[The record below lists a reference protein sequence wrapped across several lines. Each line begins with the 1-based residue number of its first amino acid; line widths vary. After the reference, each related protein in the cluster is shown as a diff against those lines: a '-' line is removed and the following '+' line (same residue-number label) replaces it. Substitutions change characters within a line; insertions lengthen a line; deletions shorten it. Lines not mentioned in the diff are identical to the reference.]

1 MSTNEETVDDN
12 GPNVINKMFS
22 IALFVSKD
30 QITECFHYSHLVIKR
45 VDPFFLLLFYC
56 FLLYFKNKVTHLPEL
71 LSIYGYILVI
81 HQFNML

>member
-1 MSTNEETVDDN
+1 MSTNEETVNNND
-12 GPNVINKMFS
+12 PNIISKMFS

-45 VDPFFLLLFYC
+45 VDPFFLLVFYC

-71 LSIYGYILVI
+71 LSICRYTLVI
-81 HQFNML
+81 YQFNML